1 MEQSNQ
7 SGENAQNFK
16 STQNRHENENGCD
29 QCSETNAGNL
39 IINDNEDIGI
49 EKKPQKFSVS
59 RVNQLLQK
67 LEGQLLSYKMFARDT
82 KPSRNV

>member
-16 STQNRHENENGCD
+16 SLENYHEHKNGCD
-29 QCSETNAGNL
+29 QCNEANVGNL
-39 IINDNEDIGI
+39 VINDNEDL
-49 EKKPQKFSVS
+49 ETLKPREFTVS

-67 LEGQLLSYKMFARDT
+67 LEGKLLSYKMFARDT
-82 KPSRNV
+82 KPSRNE